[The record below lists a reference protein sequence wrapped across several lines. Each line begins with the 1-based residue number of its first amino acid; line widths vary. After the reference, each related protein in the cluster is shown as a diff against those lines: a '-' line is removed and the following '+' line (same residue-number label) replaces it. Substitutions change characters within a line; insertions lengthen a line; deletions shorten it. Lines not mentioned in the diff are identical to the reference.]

1 MPGAAAFG
9 DLGVLRVG
17 AAEHH
22 KKSRMPRD
30 RRPGGQR
37 PGDRLRAA
45 EDMRQKGQRGS
56 EAVVARLVDKT
67 ARGGEKPPQSPARLV
82 KMTGRRPAL
91 RAAHYRRGAVF
102 APHAPKL
109 ASDEFE
115 RSLPRDWRK
124 RLAAAALAA
133 CPSVLQPARS
143 YHRATDAKRRM
154 NRIRDRFN
162 QRRWVGIEVEW
173 DGADHRAVLYD
184 GVERAP
190 MGVVWNKLA
199 IHRALVDSA
208 TKPSTSD
215 GVVTQIAQRRSFSV
229 FARRTS
235 LESDRML
242 FVMPGTDP

>member
-102 APHAPKL
+102 ASHAPQWEWCGTSL
-109 ASDEFE
+109 RFIGPSWIPQ
-115 RSLPRDWRK
+115 RSLALRMASLLKLLSAAHSRYSPAGLLWSPIGCCSSCRGRIPE
-124 RLAAAALAA
+124 RL
-133 CPSVLQPARS
+133 PV
-143 YHRATDAKRRM
+143 
-154 NRIRDRFN
+154 
-162 QRRWVGIEVEW
+162 
-173 DGADHRAVLYD
+173 
-184 GVERAP
+184 
-190 MGVVWNKLA
+190 
-199 IHRALVDSA
+199 
-208 TKPSTSD
+208 
-215 GVVTQIAQRRSFSV
+215 
-229 FARRTS
+229 
-235 LESDRML
+235 
-242 FVMPGTDP
+242 